1 MPFQIKRLGLGDEAL
16 LTQYTL
22 DIVDFELDHADKPKR
37 PLDAAAA
44 QRYLA
49 NPTML
54 HWVAYVGDNVIG
66 SLYCTVLP
74 LPADDEQELVLYEIR
89 VRDAW
94 QRQGVGHVL
103 LNEMDRWMRDN
114 VVSYVWVLA
123 DNDIAVS
130 FYQSGGFEA
139 EDEQPVYMARER

>member
-1 MPFQIKRLGLGDEAL
+1 MPFQIKRLGLGDEAM

-49 NPTML
+49 NPAVL

-130 FYQSGGFEA
+130 FYQSDRFKA
-139 EDEQPVYMARER
+139 EDEQPVYTAHER

>member
-1 MPFQIKRLGLGDEAL
+1 MPFQIKRLGLGDEAM

-22 DIVDFELDHADKPKR
+22 DIVDFELDHADKPKH

-49 NPTML
+49 NPAVL

-74 LPADDEQELVLYEIR
+74 LPADDEQELVLYQIR

-130 FYQSGGFEA
+130 FYQSDRFKA
-139 EDEQPVYMARER
+139 EDEQPVYTAHER

>member
-130 FYQSGGFEA
+130 FYQSDRFKA
-139 EDEQPVYMARER
+139 EDEQPVYTAHER

>member
-1 MPFQIKRLGLGDEAL
+1 MPFQIKRLGLGDEAM

-130 FYQSGGFEA
+130 FYQSDRFKA
-139 EDEQPVYMARER
+139 EDEQPVYTAHER